1 MEQIT
6 TAERADAWDRSES
19 ELSRAQLAYMNP
31 TAETQDND
39 PEGETHMADEPT
51 TPAGEPAGGN
61 EPGNTP
67 AGTPAS
73 TPAPASGP
81 TSAPANEPAGSST
94 PDEKKFS
101 QADVDRIVSDRL
113 ARQKGQFKDYDLLKD
128 QASKLPDLETQI
140 NELTAKKT
148 ETEQDFNLASHD
160 ALVLKVALD
169 KGVPADL
176 VDRLRGNT
184 REEIEA
190 DAAELIKKVGPRQ
203 SQQLPGGFG
212 GGTAPSGQP
221 FRGPAGPSVPDQAIR
236 KAAGF

>member
-1 MEQIT
+1 MV
-6 TAERADAWDRSES
+6 ERADAWDRSGH
-19 ELSRAQLAYMNP
+19 ELSRAQFAYIKP
-31 TAETQDND
+31 TAETQDN

-61 EPGNTP
+61 GPGNTP
-67 AGTPAS
+67 ASTPSSTPAS
-73 TPAPASGP
+73 
-81 TSAPANEPAGSST
+81 EPAGNNT

-148 ETEQDFNLASHD
+148 EAEQDFNLASHD
-160 ALVLKVALD
+160 ALLLKVAVD

-190 DAAELIKKVGPRQ
+190 DAAELIKKVGLRQ

-212 GGTAPSGQP
+212 GGVAPSGQP
-221 FRGPAGPSVPDQAIR
+221 FSGTPGPSLVDQAIR